1 VTDRDA
7 PGPVHGFL
15 NINKEPGEGS
25 TGVVRAVKRITGC
38 RKVGH
43 GGTLDP
49 RAAGVLPICLGQATR
64 FADAAL
70 HGSKVYV
77 MTVRLGM
84 ATDTYDAAG
93 ETTLVCDASHISED
107 RVLAVLDRFRG
118 TIQQVPPMYSAI
130 KRGGKRLYDL
140 AREGIEVERPPR
152 EVQVRSLELTEWSP
166 PDFVLN
172 VECGRGFYARS
183 LAHDIGVVLSS
194 AAHLAALVRRRSG
207 PFVID
212 DAVTLGALEEAA
224 AAGEWRSLLFPVDA
238 ALQSLRA
245 IVLDP
250 LQTEQVRHGQ
260 PVSAGALGGPPSG
273 APSAIREDERVRAY
287 SRDGGLVAV
296 MVYSPSGF
304 VWRPEKV
311 IATV

>member
-1 VTDRDA
+1 MTDHDVPA
-7 PGPVHGFL
+7 PVHGFL
-15 NINKEPGEGS
+15 NINKEPGGTS

-49 RAAGVLPICLGQATR
+49 RATGVLLICLGQATR

-70 HGSKVYV
+70 LGSKVYT
-77 MTVRLGM
+77 MTVRLGV
-84 ATDTYDAAG
+84 ATDTYDADG
-93 ETTLVCDASHISED
+93 TPTVQCDPSPITED
-107 RVLAVLDRFRG
+107 RVAAVLDRFRG

-130 KRGGKRLYDL
+130 KREGKRLYEL

-152 EVQVRSLELTEWSP
+152 EVQVHSLEMVEWSP
-166 PDFVLN
+166 PDFVLD

-183 LAHDIGVVLSS
+183 LAHDIGVALSS

-207 PFVID
+207 PFVIE
-212 DAVTLGALEEAA
+212 DAVTLGTLEQAA
-224 AAGEWRSLLFPVDA
+224 ARGEWRSLLFPVDS
-238 ALQSLRA
+238 ALQQLRA

-260 PVSAGALGGPPSG
+260 PVSANALGGPPSG
-273 APSAIREDERVRAY
+273 PSGLQEGERIRAY
-287 SRDGGLVAV
+287 NRDGELIAV
-296 MVYSPSGF
+296 MAYSSRGF
-304 VWRPEKV
+304 LWRPEKV
-311 IATV
+311 IATA